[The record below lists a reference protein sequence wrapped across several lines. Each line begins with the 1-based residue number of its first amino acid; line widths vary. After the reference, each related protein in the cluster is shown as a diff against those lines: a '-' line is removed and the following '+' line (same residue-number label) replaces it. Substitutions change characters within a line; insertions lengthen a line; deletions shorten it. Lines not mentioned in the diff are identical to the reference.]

1 MPSWPSSLPT
11 KAIAGSHRYRPQPNA
26 VVFTPD
32 VGEPI
37 RRRRYT
43 GTSTADSFTIKVNSA
58 QANRLYE
65 FYNIDCAQGT
75 LSFFAPLID
84 GITRKWWFDT
94 ENPPDFSNI
103 RGGTAYEIQLSMGC
117 RR

>member
-11 KAIAGSHRYRPQPNA
+11 KVIAGSHRYRPQPNA

-37 RRRRYT
+37 ARRRYT
-43 GTSTADSFTIKVNSA
+43 GRSTEESFALKLTST

-65 FYNIDCAQGT
+65 FWSIDCAQGT

-84 GITRKWWFDT
+84 GMPRKWWWDR